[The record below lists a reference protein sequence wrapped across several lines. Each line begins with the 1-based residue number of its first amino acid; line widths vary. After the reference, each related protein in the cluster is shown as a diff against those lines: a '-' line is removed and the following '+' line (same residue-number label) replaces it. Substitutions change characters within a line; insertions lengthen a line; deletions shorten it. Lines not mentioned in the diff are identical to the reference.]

1 MNPFSW
7 QIPNSVNEAAA
18 NKKQPGAQLL
28 AGGTTQLDLMKCDV
42 FKPATLIPVTQ
53 LTGMDTLTFGDEI
66 ITLGAM
72 VLMSEL
78 ASHEAC
84 QREAPAVYDSLWQAA
99 SPQIR
104 NMATLGGN
112 LCQRTR
118 CGYYRDPHTFPDCNK
133 RNPGSGCAAL
143 QGVNR
148 NHAILGGSESC
159 IAVYPGDF
167 AVALTA
173 FDAVVILENA
183 QGIKRRVP
191 IEPFYLLPGDSPEK
205 EHDMGDDELI
215 TAIEIPQTAA
225 LKNSTYLKVRD
236 RSSYEF
242 AAASAAVGLV
252 TEDGVIVDVR
262 IALGGVATK
271 PWRARSVEQ
280 ALKGQRFDETLISQA
295 AELVIAEAQP
305 LPQNAHKMKLAP
317 RVITRALM
325 AAGETA

>member
-7 QIPNSVNEAAA
+7 QTAASVTEVAA
-18 NKKQPGAQLL
+18 NKKQPGTQLL

-42 FKPATLIPVTQ
+42 FKPTRLIPVTQ
-53 LTGMDTLTFGDEI
+53 LTGMDNITFNNEI

-72 VLMSEL
+72 VYMSEL

-84 QREAPAVYDSLWQAA
+84 QRQAPAIYESLWQAA

-118 CGYYRDPHTFPDCNK
+118 CGYYRDPHTFSDCNK

-143 QGVNR
+143 KGVNR

-159 IAVYPGDF
+159 VAVYPGDL

-191 IEPFYLLPGDSPEK
+191 IEQFYLLPGDSPEK
-205 EHDMGDDELI
+205 EFDIGDDEMI
-215 TAIEIPQTAA
+215 TAIEIPQTPA

-252 TEDGVIVDVR
+252 VENGVMVDVR

-271 PWRARSVEQ
+271 PWRARTVEQ
-280 ALKGQRFDETLISQA
+280 ALKGQRFDEALINQA
-295 AELVIAEAQP
+295 AEQVAAEAQP
-305 LPQNAHKMKLAP
+305 LAHNAHKIKLAP
-317 RVITRALM
+317 RVIARALM

>member
-7 QIPNSVNEAAA
+7 QTAASVTEAAA
-18 NKKQPGAQLL
+18 LKKQPGTQLL

-42 FKPATLIPVTQ
+42 FQPTRLIPVTQ
-53 LTGMDTLTFGDEI
+53 LTGMDTITFSEET

-72 VLMSEL
+72 VYMSEL

-84 QREAPAVYDSLWQAA
+84 QRQAPAIYDSLWQAA

-118 CGYYRDPHTFPDCNK
+118 CGYYRDPHTFSDCNK

-143 QGVNR
+143 KGVNR
-148 NHAILGGSESC
+148 SHAILGGSESC
-159 IAVYPGDF
+159 VAVYPGDL

-191 IEPFYLLPGDSPEK
+191 IEQFYLLPGDAPHK

-215 TAIEIPQTAA
+215 TAIEIPQSAA
-225 LKNSTYLKVRD
+225 LQNSTYLKVRD

-252 TEDGVIVDVR
+252 VENGIMVDVR

-271 PWRARSVEQ
+271 PWRAHTVEQ
-280 ALKGQRFDETLISQA
+280 ALKGQRFDETLINQA
-295 AELVIAEAQP
+295 AERVIAEAQP
-305 LPQNAHKMKLAP
+305 LADNAHKIKLVP
-317 RVITRALM
+317 RVIARALM

>member
-7 QIPNSVNEAAA
+7 QTAASVTEATA
-18 NKKQPGAQLL
+18 NKKQPGTQLL

-42 FKPATLIPVTQ
+42 FKPTRLIPVTQ
-53 LTGMDTLTFGDEI
+53 LTGMDNITFNNEI

-72 VLMSEL
+72 VYMSEL

-84 QREAPAVYDSLWQAA
+84 QRQAPAIYESLWQAA

-118 CGYYRDPHTFPDCNK
+118 CGYYRDPHTFSDCNK

-143 QGVNR
+143 KGVNR

-159 IAVYPGDF
+159 VAVYPGDL

-191 IEPFYLLPGDSPEK
+191 IEQFYLLPGDSPEK
-205 EHDMGDDELI
+205 EFDIGDDEMI
-215 TAIEIPQTAA
+215 TAIEIPQTPA

-252 TEDGVIVDVR
+252 VENGVMVDVR

-271 PWRARSVEQ
+271 PWRARTVEQ
-280 ALKGQRFDETLISQA
+280 ALKGQRFDEALINQA
-295 AELVIAEAQP
+295 AEQVAAEAQP
-305 LPQNAHKMKLAP
+305 LAHNAHKIKLAP
-317 RVITRALM
+317 RVIARALM